1 MNEEIFYDELRNRIK
16 LLMVRKHVTSVNDWA
31 IKQLGMNQPTVDRM
45 IKGQAKPSLEF
56 LRRIMELYPDVSADW
71 LLRGKEEAQ
80 ETSPTRE
87 LSIELLRMDLEAAE
101 NKIRW
106 QSEEIHKLND
116 LIIRKNKIID
126 EFVPGGNKAL

>member
-1 MNEEIFYDELRNRIK
+1 
-16 LLMVRKHVTSVNDWA
+16 
-31 IKQLGMNQPTVDRM
+31 
-45 IKGQAKPSLEF
+45 
-56 LRRIMELYPDVSADW
+56 MELYPEVSADW
-71 LLRGKEEAQ
+71 LLRGKEETQ

-106 QSEEIHKLND
+106 QSEEIDKLND

-126 EFVPGGNKAL
+126 EFIRSQNKAL

>member
-1 MNEEIFYDELRNRIK
+1 
-16 LLMVRKHVTSVNDWA
+16 
-31 IKQLGMNQPTVDRM
+31 
-45 IKGQAKPSLEF
+45 
-56 LRRIMELYPDVSADW
+56 MELYPEVSADW

-87 LSIELLRMDLEAAE
+87 LSIELLRMYLEAAE

-126 EFVPGGNKAL
+126 EFVRGGNKAL

>member
-1 MNEEIFYDELRNRIK
+1 MNEEIFYDALRDRIK

-31 IKQLGMNQPTVDRM
+31 LNQLGMNQPTVDRM

-56 LRRIMELYPDVSADW
+56 LRRIMELYPEVSADW

-80 ETSPTRE
+80 EASPTRE

-106 QSEEIHKLND
+106 QSEEIDKLND

-126 EFVPGGNKAL
+126 EFIRSQNKAL

>member
-1 MNEEIFYDELRNRIK
+1 MNEEIFYDALRDRIK
-16 LLMVRKHVTSVNDWA
+16 LLMVRKHVVSVNDWA

-87 LSIELLRMDLEAAE
+87 LGIELLRMDLEAAE

-116 LIIRKNKIID
+116 LIVRKNKIID
-126 EFVPGGNKAL
+126 EFVRSGNKAL

>member
-1 MNEEIFYDELRNRIK
+1 MNEEIFYDALRDRIK

-31 IKQLGMNQPTVDRM
+31 LNQLGMNQPTVDRM

-106 QSEEIHKLND
+106 QSEEIDKLND

-126 EFVPGGNKAL
+126 EFIRSQNKAL